1 MELRA
6 SDGRV
11 IAVEVAGDHDA
22 TPVLLCHGLADS
34 RLAARWLEQAA
45 RELGLRVIAPDRP
58 GTGGTDRRWLSQ
70 LADWADDAVAVLDA
84 LRVDSAPLLGVS
96 GGGPVAAACAARN
109 PPPGRRPIAP
119 LPPGLPDR

>member
-11 IAVEVAGDHDA
+11 IAVEVVGDHDA
-22 TPVLLCHGLADS
+22 TPILLCHGLADS

-45 RELGLRVIAPDRP
+45 RELGLCVIAPDRP

-70 LADWADDAVAVLDA
+70 LADWAGDAAAVLDA
-84 LRVDSAPLLGVS
+84 RRVESAPLPGGS
-96 GGGPVAAACAARN
+96 RGGPFAAGAGAGR
-109 PPPGRRPIAP
+109 PPRVRSP
-119 LPPGLPDR
+119 